1 MCSRGTEGERGFGA
15 LRGSAHRLCGA
26 KLTTVFRFDGRLIHI
41 AALHDVSTQGAAAY
55 RDAYPAPPGRG
66 GATHRAILTR
76 SIAHIPDTR
85 EYPEDDLQGLARA
98 ADYGSPPPWP
108 KL

>member
-76 SIAHIPDTR
+76 SIVHIPTI
-85 EYPEDDLQGLARA
+85 PEDPAYELQVLAPA
-98 ADYGSPPPWP
+98 TDYAST
-108 KL
+108 L